1 MNHKELDGNTFS
13 AYAYEANSFISAD
26 IKEFEEI
33 LMMYSSFEKKGNS
46 YISKS
51 ECNNELQVTVNQ
63 QDEIIQSISITV
75 SKYEGEY
82 SRENLF
88 LDIYYLVKYINENY
102 LSAAQAWINCANRV
116 NDFVGDYRGDL
127 NFANQNMEN
136 NMIRKSRKA
145 ATTIAGEAFEVF
157 RWRPVLNQQNQQ
169 NDHYYGPGEHAGVDI
184 RLFPN
189 SDNINATGTAAEE
202 VKSSNELNWRDLF
215 VDVNNVRRIA
225 YLGGQAL
232 ANAQASPPPIPF
244 YRQYEYHDKANPNGP
259 GALCR

>member
-13 AYAYEANSFISAD
+13 AYAYETNSFISAD

-102 LSAAQAWINCANRV
+102 LYILHDNQSYQEIFDELMINDYVRIEFEKFEIYFVYMYEFASAEIISKN
-116 NDFVGDYRGDL
+116 
-127 NFANQNMEN
+127 
-136 NMIRKSRKA
+136 
-145 ATTIAGEAFEVF
+145 
-157 RWRPVLNQQNQQ
+157 
-169 NDHYYGPGEHAGVDI
+169 
-184 RLFPN
+184 
-189 SDNINATGTAAEE
+189 
-202 VKSSNELNWRDLF
+202 
-215 VDVNNVRRIA
+215 
-225 YLGGQAL
+225 
-232 ANAQASPPPIPF
+232 
-244 YRQYEYHDKANPNGP
+244 
-259 GALCR
+259 